1 MTREELLAEVKES
14 FDEMVAVRRHL
25 HQNPEL
31 SFKEYQTTEYIISQL
46 REAGINEISRPAKT
60 GVVARIRGGSPGIT
74 AAFRAD
80 IDALPIREDNDL
92 PFCSVH
98 DGVMHACGHDGHT
111 AIQLAAAR
119 ILNRHREEL
128 KGDVL
133 LIFQHAE
140 EVPPGGG
147 IEMKEAGVM
156 EGVDLLFGLH
166 LSSSYPTGCFGVKSG
181 VLTSATDCF
190 EIDIVGKGGHS
201 SMPEATV
208 DPVVLGAEVILSLQ
222 TVVSRRIRAL
232 EPLVLSVCQ
241 VNAGD
246 AYNIIPEEFHIR
258 GSLRTFSEETRE
270 KVPRMME
277 EICDGITRSAGAG
290 YRFRFEKGYASVVND
305 TALAKETEDLLISLY
320 GEDCIVHIDPLMP
333 GEDFSALQGTCP
345 AFFVEVGTGN
355 PAKDT
360 CYPHHNPHYRMDE
373 DGMLYGAGYLVSCAM
388 SHLGALQDG
397 RQRT

>member
-1 MTREELLAEVKES
+1 MTKTQLLAEVRDS
-14 FDEMVAVRRHL
+14 FEKMTAIRRHL

-31 SFKEYQTTEYIISQL
+31 SFKEFNTTEYIIGQL
-46 REAGINEISRPAKT
+46 KEIGIEAISRPTAT
-60 GVVARIRGGSPGIT
+60 GVVARIRGGEPGPTI
-74 AAFRAD
+74 AFRAD
-80 IDALPIREDNDL
+80 IDALPIQEDNDL
-92 PFCSVH
+92 PFRSVC

-111 AIQLAAAR
+111 AMQLTAAE

-147 IEMKEAGVM
+147 IEMKKAGVM

-166 LSSSYPTGCFGVKSG
+166 LSSSFPTGCFGVRSG

-201 SMPEATV
+201 SMPETAV

-222 TVVSRRIRAL
+222 TVVSRRIRAM
-232 EPLVLSVCQ
+232 EPMVLSVCQ

-270 KVPRMME
+270 NVPRMME
-277 EICDGITRSAGAG
+277 EICDGITRSAGG
-290 YRFRFEKGYASVVND
+290 TYRFRFEKGYASVVND
-305 TALAKETEDLLISLY
+305 AALTKETEELLISLY
-320 GEDCIVHIDPLMP
+320 GEDCILHIDPLMP

-373 DGMLYGAGYLVSCAM
+373 EGMLYGTGYLVAAAL
-388 SHLGALQDG
+388 SHLGVL
-397 RQRT
+397 